1 MARASKAKLS
11 TSGGSD
17 YPSLVPDLRGNSFKF
32 LPLSLML
39 TVGLSYMAL
48 IM

>member
-1 MARASKAKLS
+1 MAGASEAKLS
-11 TSGGSD
+11 ESGGSD
-17 YPSLVPDLRGNSFKF
+17 CPSPVPDLRGNTSKI
-32 LPLSLML
+32 LPLSLLL

>member
-11 TSGGSD
+11 ENGGSD
-17 YPSLVPDLRGNSFKF
+17 CPSLVPDLRGNTFKI
-32 LPLSLML
+32 LPLSLLL